1 MSNVGGSAMLPKL
14 SENWWALALR
24 GVASVIFGLLA
35 LFWPGITLT
44 ALILLFGAFALVDG
58 VFAIVAGI
66 RGVEGRRWLLLA
78 EGVLGAIAG
87 LVALSLPGTVAIV
100 MLYVV
105 AAWAVLTGLLEIV
118 AAVQLRREI
127 EGEWA
132 LALVGTVSVLFGV
145 VLAVLPG
152 VGLLSLVWLIGAS
165 VLVSGIALIALAF
178 RVRGRGRGTRS
189 RVV

>member
-24 GVASVIFGLLA
+24 GVAAVIFGLLA

-132 LALVGTVSVLFGV
+132 LALVAAPSPCSSGSSWPFCRAWGCSRSYGSSVR
-145 VLAVLPG
+145 
-152 VGLLSLVWLIGAS
+152 AS
-165 VLVSGIALIALAF
+165 SSPA
-178 RVRGRGRGTRS
+178 S
-189 RVV
+189 R

>member
-1 MSNVGGSAMLPKL
+1 MSNVGPSAMLPKL

-24 GVASVIFGLLA
+24 GVAAVLFGLLA

-44 ALILLFGAFALVDG
+44 ALILLFGAYALVDG
-58 VFAIVAGI
+58 VFTIVAGI
-66 RGVEGRRWLLLA
+66 RGVGGRRWLLLA
-78 EGVLGAIAG
+78 EGLLGAIAG
-87 LVALSLPGTVAIV
+87 LVALALPGAVAIV

-132 LALVGTVSVLFGV
+132 LALVGIVSVLFGV

-152 VGLLSLVWLIGAS
+152 VGLPSLVWLIGAG

-178 RVRGRGRGTRS
+178 RVRARGRGMGR

>member
-1 MSNVGGSAMLPKL
+1 MRNVGGSAMLPKL

-24 GVASVIFGLLA
+24 GVAAAIFGLLA

-66 RGVEGRRWLLLA
+66 RGVEGRRWLLLV

-87 LVALSLPGTVAIV
+87 LVALALPGTVAIV

-132 LALVGTVSVLFGV
+132 LALVGIVSVLFGV

-178 RVRGRGRGTRS
+178 RVRGRGRGTGS

>member
-24 GVASVIFGLLA
+24 GVAAVIFGLLA